1 MFFLCFRDSNVDVR
15 HRLAKILSNT
25 STTSAA
31 LGNDEDNT
39 FVVTPNASAKPIEP
53 SGVSSTVTSMSS
65 SSMTTATSNYCDT
78 PINEFVDP
86 VDYEDFIL
94 ANNSRIPHHLKSV
107 LLFPP
112 DDIQVEKY
120 QPPPRTLEPISP
132 EFNNVQTSEDPYIQS
147 IGSFTP
153 HTQILVKKYEK
164 CPSLLGLGAQRL
176 AQGKELTRQEFEIDI
191 PYNPLDNQPDSVAVI
206 ILSR

>member
-1 MFFLCFRDSNVDVR
+1 MR

-25 STTSAA
+25 STTSA
-31 LGNDEDNT
+31 LPNEDDT
-39 FVVTPNASAKPIEP
+39 FVVTPNASLNSIEQN
-53 SGVSSTVTSMSS
+53 VSSNLAISS
-65 SSMTTATSNYCDT
+65 PISTPTSNYCDT

-107 LLFPP
+107 LLFPS

-164 CPSLLGLGAQRL
+164 CSSILGLSALRI
-176 AQGKELTRQEFEIDI
+176 AQGKELVRQEFEIDI
-191 PYNPLDNQPDSVAVI
+191 PNNPLDNQPSESVAVI
-206 ILSR
+206 IFLALINTNS